1 MEIFSKNVVGNW
13 IQFDIL
19 TPFDEKELFG
29 SSVSIYEDV
38 IAVGAPGTNSFT
50 GNVIEFQYRY

>member
-1 MEIFSKNVVGNW
+1 VEIFSKNAVGNW

-19 TPFDEKELFG
+19 TPFGEKELFG

-50 GNVIEFQYRY
+50 GNVIEF